1 MDKNVYSFIIFDK
14 LFKTSPSMKTLK
26 KTFLLI
32 IFIFVCLCIYLAYNT
47 LNFKSKQVQ
56 ADPIEVLQLNDA
68 TIQNFSKAVKIKTVS
83 YENTADFDSI
93 QFDKFSE
100 FLQNTYP
107 LTDSILDKKIFN
119 SYSFLYHLKG
129 SEPALKP
136 IILMGHLDVVPVIEV
151 NITDWNVAPFSGEIK
166 NDTIWGRG
174 TIDDKVGVVGI
185 MEAVENLLAYN
196 FKPKRSIYIALG
208 HDEELGGR
216 DGALVMANYLKE
228 NNIEAEF
235 IVDEGGSITQ
245 GLIPDIEKD
254 VALIGI
260 AEKGFISLELSI
272 KLEGGHSSMPEK
284 ETSIDVMSSAVTK
297 LKTNPF
303 PAKISEPLKGFISY
317 LGPEMPLLNK
327 VIFANQSIFKSVIT
341 NVYEGSST
349 GNALVRTTT
358 SPTIFNSGVKDNIIP
373 QIAKATINFRIDP
386 ENTTETVIS
395 RVKEIINDGR
405 ISITEGKF
413 YSNPSK
419 VSSIEGMGFK
429 TLSKTIKQIFPEV
442 LIAPYLVV
450 GATDSRH
457 FNEVSDNIFRF
468 SPVFMNSS
476 NIKSFHGL
484 NERMATKDFKNSIR
498 FYIQLIKNSTLE

>member
-1 MDKNVYSFIIFDK
+1 M
-14 LFKTSPSMKTLK
+14 
-26 KTFLLI
+26 
-32 IFIFVCLCIYLAYNT
+32 
-47 LNFKSKQVQ
+47 
-56 ADPIEVLQLNDA
+56 
-68 TIQNFSKAVKIKTVS
+68 
-83 YENTADFDSI
+83 
-93 QFDKFSE
+93 
-100 FLQNTYP
+100 
-107 LTDSILDKKIFN
+107 DKKIFN

-136 IILMGHLDVVPVIEV
+136 IILMGHLDVVPVIEE
-151 NITDWNVAPFSGEIK
+151 NIADWKVAPFSGEIK

-174 TIDDKVGVVGI
+174 TIDDKVGVIGL
-185 MEAVENLLAYN
+185 MEAVENLLTLN
-196 FKPKRSIYIALG
+196 FKPKRSVYIALG

-216 DGALVMANYLKE
+216 NGALAIANYLKE

-260 AEKGFISLELSI
+260 AEKGFISLELSV

-284 ETSIDVMSSAVTK
+284 ETSIDVMASAVTK
-297 LKTNPF
+297 LKANPF
-303 PAKISEPLKGFISY
+303 PAKISAPLKGFISF

-327 VIFANQSIFKSVIT
+327 VIFANQSMFKSIIT
-341 NVYEGSST
+341 NVYEKSST

-386 ENTTETVIS
+386 ENTTESVIS
-395 RVKEIINDGR
+395 RVKEIINDER

-419 VSSIEGMGFK
+419 ISSTEGLGFK

-468 SPVFMNSS
+468 SPVFMNST

-484 NERMATKDFKNSIR
+484 NERMSTRDFKNSIR
-498 FYIQLIKNSTLE
+498 FYIQLLKNSTLE